1 MLLVPFQWVLCR
13 YILFAKI
20 RKNSKQSKCVTRDRP
35 HLSKEEGIFAYEQLA
50 GKPGSAD
57 EKTRAFFLVATGECI
72 FQIWVVLMASIYSCV
87 FCPFS
92 MMRNQ
97 GFDEVKGP
105 KNLGRHQRTIAHGE
119 RPSAMSA
126 VARAPS
132 PVNGGRSRTRWAML
146 TPLAVIAGLPS
157 FKGVP
162 EGRGIKDPRSPER
175 QDGLPIISAEP
186 SKS

>member
-105 KNLGRHQRTIAHGE
+105 KNLGRHQRSTALGD
-119 RPSAMSA
+119 RSSAMSA
-126 VARAPS
+126 GPARPT
-132 PVNGGRSRTRWAML
+132 RSS
-146 TPLAVIAGLPS
+146 V
-157 FKGVP
+157 GVP
-162 EGRGIKDPRSPER
+162 ALETWLKHSASLHKKKAAGPVRVGRAWINDSVLLLVLLRLPRP
-175 QDGLPIISAEP
+175 
-186 SKS
+186 